1 MSLKR
6 MLVNGLF
13 FIPWLFKKHQI
24 CYYLSMKIV
33 DDKITLSALKTM
45 SKNMFGNIVKAVVDI
60 DKEIMAVDAPMHADE
75 EAELIKNGSKQENLW
90 GINLYPDETGN
101 DFVEFDSMINLR
113 PSANN
118 RTRGIEDLMIRK
130 KIVNI
135 VNKLVKK

>member
-1 MSLKR
+1 
-6 MLVNGLF
+6 
-13 FIPWLFKKHQI
+13 
-24 CYYLSMKIV
+24 MKIV